1 MFDNIVL
8 TEYEQKS
15 DKEEAK
21 VVLKEDFEKPQS
33 AFEGGEIVSV
43 GGNRKL
49 NMVSGSG
56 DYRVLQVDMSGVPM
70 FRKEFKAKKKIAS
83 ARIYSSAL
91 GVYDLFINGQRVGNK
106 MEDGSIRYD
115 ELKPE
120 WTDFSKTAHYQTYD
134 ITDLLRKGENAVG
147 AQVSSG
153 WWNSDVC
160 HGNIL
165 L

>member
-1 MFDNIVL
+1 
-8 TEYEQKS
+8 
-15 DKEEAK
+15 
-21 VVLKEDFEKPQS
+21 
-33 AFEGGEIVSV
+33 
-43 GGNRKL
+43 
-49 NMVSGSG
+49 
-56 DYRVLQVDMSGVPM
+56 
-70 FRKEFKAKKKIAS
+70 
-83 ARIYSSAL
+83 
-91 GVYDLFINGQRVGNK
+91 

-160 HGNIL
+160 HGEYGSHEVGFIAKIL
-165 L
+165 LKYTDGTSETVVTDLSWLSSMDGAIRMGDIYHGETYDARKESAWTKPL